1 MEEKQ
6 SKKYW
11 WLKLQNNFF
20 EREEIKLIE
29 SMNDGD
35 KYIIFYF
42 KLLLKSVTSDGKLL
56 FRNVIPYTEE
66 MLAGITN
73 TDIATVKYA
82 INLFIKLGLMEK
94 LDSGALYMLEL
105 ENMVGVETD
114 FARKKREYRDKLKI
128 EDKKKTKKDNVFI
141 EKKDTLKTRKDIV
154 RQEIRDKSQELR
166 QQSKESD
173 MKNDDV
179 DIVSKN
185 WKDFTE
191 LEQNWA
197 LNQVNNTA
205 KNKIAVALTL
215 LRTGTSPPLLK
226 KIHTGARKGLGA
238 EEYEKIHGKGE
249 VDPTIKS
256 AKDLID
262 KFKIGGVS

>member
-114 FARKKREYRDKLKI
+114 FARKKREYREKLKI
-128 EDKKKTKKDNVFI
+128 EDKKKTK
-141 EKKDTLKTRKDIV
+141 KDIV

-215 LRTGTSPPLLK
+215 LRTGASPPLLK

>member
-1 MEEKQ
+1 
-6 SKKYW
+6 
-11 WLKLQNNFF
+11 
-20 EREEIKLIE
+20 
-29 SMNDGD
+29 
-35 KYIIFYF
+35 
-42 KLLLKSVTSDGKLL
+42 
-56 FRNVIPYTEE
+56 

-114 FARKKREYRDKLKI
+114 FARKKREYREKVKI
-128 EDKKKTKKDNVFI
+128 EDKKKT
-141 EKKDTLKTRKDIV
+141 KKDTLKTRKDIV
-154 RQEIRDKSQELR
+154 RQELRDKSQELR

-173 MKNDDV
+173 IKNDDV

-215 LRTGTSPPLLK
+215 LRTGASPPLLK